1 MSVDIEDFWEIIY
14 NIISTGIDKFFL
26 YGRMG
31 VVEELKK
38 IKRRIDEFQHQIDK
52 YWYYREEYLIELE
65 KYMDK
70 YIENMNTKKNS
81 IKLSENEESEIEEL
95 EIEESENEETE
106 IEESE
111 NEEDLEIEETENEES
126 LEIKEDLEIEETE
139 NEINLFFQKFFD
151 QFLSYNIESSL
162 VKFIFLSKEHLLNNY
177 LIEDEDF
184 LNTSDNKI
192 IYKILNQIGF

>member
-70 YIENMNTKKNS
+70 YIEKMNTKKNS
-81 IKLSENEESEIEEL
+81 IKLSEN
-95 EIEESENEETE
+95 
-106 IEESE
+106 EESE

>member
-1 MSVDIEDFWEIIY
+1 MSVDNEDFWEIIY

-70 YIENMNTKKNS
+70 YIEKMNTKKNS
-81 IKLSENEESEIEEL
+81 IKLSENEESENEEL
-95 EIEESENEETE
+95 EIEESENEEDL
-106 IEESE
+106 E
-111 NEEDLEIEETENEES
+111 NEKDLENE
-126 LEIKEDLEIEETE
+126 EDLEIEETE